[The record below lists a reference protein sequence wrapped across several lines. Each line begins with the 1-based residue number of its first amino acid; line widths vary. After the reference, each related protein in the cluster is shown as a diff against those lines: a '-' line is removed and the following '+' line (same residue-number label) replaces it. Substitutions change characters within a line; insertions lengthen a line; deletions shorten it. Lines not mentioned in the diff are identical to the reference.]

1 MLEFLEPLLKL
12 VFAFVL
18 AMPAAINRE
27 RYSQIMGL
35 RTFPLVSMGA
45 CAYAV
50 IALGILESV
59 DGDAIARIMQGILT
73 GIGFIGG
80 GAILKGDNRV
90 RGTATAATIW
100 GLGAMGTAVAF
111 EQWGIAIALS
121 VVSWLALSV
130 LFDLK
135 EEVDHNYDREKDVD
149 RDDDDRDSD

>member
-1 MLEFLEPLLKL
+1 MIEFLEPLLKL
-12 VFAFVL
+12 IVAFVL

-50 IALGILESV
+50 VALGVL
-59 DGDAIARIMQGILT
+59 DPANGDATARIMQGILT

-111 EQWGIAIALS
+111 EQWAVAVALS
-121 VVSWLALSV
+121 IVSWLALSV

-135 EEVDHNYDREKDVD
+135 EEVDHDYERENDVD
-149 RDDDDRDSD
+149 RDDGDD

>member
-1 MLEFLEPLLKL
+1 MIEFLEPLLKL
-12 VFAFVL
+12 IVAFVL

-50 IALGILESV
+50 VALGVL
-59 DGDAIARIMQGILT
+59 DPANGDATARIMQGILT

-111 EQWGIAIALS
+111 EQWAVAVALS
-121 VVSWLALSV
+121 IVSWLALSV

-135 EEVDHNYDREKDVD
+135 EEVDHDYNREDDVD
-149 RDDDDRDSD
+149 RDDGDD

>member
-1 MLEFLEPLLKL
+1 MIEYLEPMLKL
-12 VFAFVL
+12 ALAFVL
-18 AMPAAINRE
+18 ALPAAINRE

-50 IALGILESV
+50 VALGVL
-59 DGDAIARIMQGILT
+59 DPADTDATARIMQGILT

-111 EQWGIAIALS
+111 EQWAVAVALS
-121 VVSWLALSV
+121 IVSWLALSV
-130 LFDLK
+130 LFELK
-135 EEVDHNYDREKDVD
+135 EEVDHDYEREKNVD
-149 RDDDDRDSD
+149 RHDSDD

>member
-1 MLEFLEPLLKL
+1 MIEFLEPLLKL
-12 VFAFVL
+12 IVAFVL

-50 IALGILESV
+50 VALGVL
-59 DGDAIARIMQGILT
+59 DPANGDATARIMQGILT

-90 RGTATAATIW
+90 RGTATAATSW

-111 EQWGIAIALS
+111 EQWAVAVALS
-121 VVSWLALSV
+121 IVSWLALSV

-135 EEVDHNYDREKDVD
+135 EEVDHDYNREDDVD
-149 RDDDDRDSD
+149 RDDGDD

>member
-1 MLEFLEPLLKL
+1 MIEFLEPLLKL
-12 VFAFVL
+12 IVAFVL

-50 IALGILESV
+50 VALGVL
-59 DGDAIARIMQGILT
+59 DPANGDATARIMQGILT

-111 EQWGIAIALS
+111 EQWAVAVALS
-121 VVSWLALSV
+121 IVSWLALSV

-135 EEVDHNYDREKDVD
+135 EEVDHDYNREDDVD
-149 RDDDDRDSD
+149 RGDGDD

>member
-1 MLEFLEPLLKL
+1 MIEFLEPLLKL
-12 VFAFVL
+12 IVAFVL

-50 IALGILESV
+50 VALGVL
-59 DGDAIARIMQGILT
+59 DPANGDATARIMQGILT

-111 EQWGIAIALS
+111 EQWAVAVALS
-121 VVSWLALSV
+121 IVSWLALSV

-135 EEVDHNYDREKDVD
+135 EEVDHDYGREKEVD
-149 RDDDDRDSD
+149 RDDGDD